1 MILLNEH
8 PKVFISYTHDSKEH
22 ADNILE
28 FSNRLRTEG
37 IDTVLDQYETSPSEG
52 WPRWMDRQVRK
63 ADFVIMVCTPT
74 YFKRVMGEEEKGKGL
89 GGIWEGNLI
98 YQHLYNDGGINT
110 KFIPVLFNDGSYQD
124 IPTPLQGATHYY
136 VDNQEEFDKL
146 YWRLRNVNPVNKPK
160 LGKLRPLPEKERKSL
175 LVTGFID
182 VEQWDKA
189 EWIGVAYFFD
199 KEFEHPPTMVLVFE
213 NKEAAKNIFQQWLAR
228 FGKFDKYNE
237 LRISLIEGKVP
248 QEQDGYYVHVS
259 ANSDNVISRLKE
271 DGIEIEDDVIVRF
284 SRTHRMNPSKESRY
298 LELFKEVYAKHG
310 AFYIMPGVARN
321 KKLEWIGEEL
331 SIFKK
336 DVNFRNVK
344 DIESAIDPD
353 SVVLP
358 KYRNYTGVF
367 SEK

>member
-1 MILLNEH
+1 MNEH

-22 ADNILE
+22 ADYILN
-28 FSNRLRTEG
+28 FSNRLRKEG

-52 WPRWMDRQVRK
+52 WPRWMDRQVRS

-74 YFKRVMGEEEKGKGL
+74 YFKRVMGEEEVGKGL

-110 KFIPVLFNDGSYQD
+110 KFIPVLFDGGSYQD

-136 VDNQEEFDKL
+136 VENQEGFDKL
-146 YWRLRNVNPVNKPK
+146 YWRLRNVNPVNKPE

-175 LVTGFID
+175 LITGFID

-189 EWIGVAYFFD
+189 KWIGIAYFFD
-199 KEFEHPPTMVLVFE
+199 KKFERTPTMVLVFE
-213 NKEAAKNIFQQWLAR
+213 NKEAAENIFQQWLAR
-228 FGKFDKYNE
+228 FGEFDKYNE

-271 DGIEIEDDVIVRF
+271 DGIEIEDDFIVRF
-284 SRTHRMNPSKESRY
+284 SRTHRMNPSKESRN
-298 LELFKEVYAKHG
+298 LEMFKDTYAKHG
-310 AFYIMPGVARN
+310 AFYIMPGVLRN
-321 KKLEWIGEEL
+321 KKLEWIGEDL
-331 SIFKK
+331 SILKK

-344 DIESAIDPD
+344 DIESVIDPD